1 VWLEGRHIKTHQPMA
16 KLATKRHG
24 PFKITRVLSPLNYQL
39 ELPAQWKIHN
49 VFHADLLTPYRET
62 DFHGR
67 NYEQPPPDLINGEEE
82 YEIERVID
90 SQRHGC
96 GGKIQY
102 LIKWKGYPDSEN
114 QWVSWDDVNA
124 PELLAEF
131 KEQNPNALSHIRGIV
146 GDENLTSLGFSPA
159 TVRSSLTPAL
169 HSFIRSTLDAPE
181 ADSLMTLPDIHL
193 PDVDTPTSHVA
204 SNGTVVDRGAVPI
217 FSLSPVQDSKGQG
230 AQETRPGSSSKEGEA
245 QAAEKTTRFL
255 HEKIAASRDRLRGP
269 IPDFRRRP
277 SIEPHHPDLNPTSLP
292 EDWTMSS
299 DTWFASR
306 PCLPRCIVWGYDSYD
321 EEILAWQMQDGRT
334 LTDDEMV
341 LERQPTGRSITDTI
355 QYQCKCRA
363 KKGGRQEGCLCCDPP
378 VFDDT
383 PPTEEEM
390 ARWARIANNI
400 KTAVVHG
407 RPT

>member
-1 VWLEGRHIKTHQPMA
+1 
-16 KLATKRHG
+16 
-24 PFKITRVLSPLNYQL
+24 
-39 ELPAQWKIHN
+39 

-67 NYEQPPPDLINGEEE
+67 NYERPPPDLINGEEE
-82 YEIERVID
+82 YEIERVVD
-90 SQRHGC
+90 SRRHGR

-131 KEQNPNALSHIRGIV
+131 KKRNPNALSHIRGIIE
-146 GDENLTSLGFSPA
+146 GENLISLGFPPA

-169 HSFIRSTLDAPE
+169 NSFIRSILDTSKIDEFMILPE
-181 ADSLMTLPDIHL
+181 IHT
-193 PDVDTPTSHVA
+193 DTPTSHVA
-204 SNGTVVDRGAVPI
+204 SNGAMVDEGTVPVL
-217 FSLSPVQDSKGQG
+217 SLSTVRNSQGQG
-230 AQETRPGSSSKEGEA
+230 TQEARPGSSSEEGEA
-245 QAAEKTTRFL
+245 QAAEETTRFL
-255 HEKIAASRDRLRGP
+255 HKKIAESRNRLRGP

-277 SIEPHHPDLNPTSLP
+277 SIESYRPELNPASL
-292 EDWTMSS
+292 EDWTMPSA
-299 DTWFASR
+299 TWLASR
-306 PCLPRCIVWGYDSYD
+306 PRLPRRVIWGYDSYD
-321 EEILAWQMQDGRT
+321 EEIVAWQMQDGRT
-334 LTDDEMV
+334 LTDEEMV
-341 LERQPTGRSITDTI
+341 LERQPTGGSITDTI

-363 KKGGRQEGCLCCDPP
+363 KKGGRQEGCLRCDPP

-390 ARWARIANNI
+390 TRWARIANGI
-400 KTAVVHG
+400 PAAYVARG